1 MTAKN
6 LQFCGQKQFTFS
18 ASPELAAKAVYSLR
32 IDAAMC
38 RWDCISRLTAC
49 GLEIDPDLIDLYF
62 DALYTILIFRRLRL
76 VSGCP
81 LPLDIHRFIF
91 YISRSPRVYLN

>member
-38 RWDCISRLTAC
+38 HEPNITKEMETNQSLI
-49 GLEIDPDLIDLYF
+49 EIDPDLIDLYF

-91 YISRSPRVYLN
+91 YI